1 MSSLFLLKNKTM
13 YRPAEIKTGLSHLWG
28 WRQHHDVS
36 EFTISDSLTQS
47 ETGQYFQEIHPLLTL
62 DNIKSIAPNFDLIT
76 YPAWD
81 LGTQYRIGD
90 RVTDAGKNYRAKVAN
105 IGLSPE
111 THTTEW
117 ERFNQFSE
125 WLEQKTQ
132 GSILKAIRTFWDEK
146 MSEKTAKNILESKAL
161 FNGTGRITD
170 LIPSGTNLVGL
181 ELVPIRAQGVT
192 LKIEKIGLQMSGQ
205 GNVTLYLMHSSRRDP
220 VKIIELERV
229 RNAGMQWF
237 DQTDLYL
244 PYVSE
249 GNDAGGSWYLVYRQD
264 RLGEGVQAVN
274 KNKDWSAKPCS
285 ACDAAE
291 AESWNVW
298 SRYLEVHP
306 FKTNKYQGRDFNND
320 FNNDFAIQPLYL
332 WDVSTNLYTYTLNW
346 GINLQITIE
355 CDITDII
362 IEQRRAFQNIIGL
375 QVGIDMLREMAYNP
389 NFNIGRTQQNFSR
402 QDIMYEIDGDSQ
414 GYKKSGLVYNFNK
427 AMEAV
432 KLDTTA
438 MSKVCFPC
446 NNKGIRFRTV

>member
-1 MSSLFLLKNKTM
+1 M

-28 WRQHHDVS
+28 WRQHYDVS
-36 EFTISDSLTQS
+36 EFTISESLTNS
-47 ETGQYFQEIHPLLTL
+47 ETGQYYQELHPLLTL
-62 DNIKSIAPNFDLIT
+62 DNIKSVAPSFNLAS
-76 YPAWD
+76 YPTWSIS
-81 LGTQYRIGD
+81 TQYRQGD
-90 RVTDAGKNYRAKVAN
+90 RVTVLNKQYRAKMAN
-105 IGLSPE
+105 IGVSPE
-111 THTTEW
+111 SSAGEW
-117 ERFNQFSE
+117 ERFDPFSE

-132 GSILKAIRTFWDEK
+132 GSILKAIRTFWDAK

-161 FNGTGRITD
+161 FNGTGRLTD
-170 LIPSGTNLVGL
+170 LIPAGSNLVGL

-332 WDVSTNLYTYTLNW
+332 WDVSMNLYTYTLNW

-375 QVGIDMLREMAYNP
+375 QVGMDMLREMAYNP

-446 NNKGIRFRTV
+446 NNKGIRFRAV

>member
-1 MSSLFLLKNKTM
+1 M

-28 WRQHHDVS
+28 WRQHHDSS

-62 DNIKSIAPNFDLIT
+62 DNIKSIAPNFNLIT
-76 YPAWD
+76 YPTWD
-81 LGTQYRIGD
+81 IGTQYRFGD
-90 RVTDAGKNYRAKVAN
+90 RVTEAGKNYRAKVAN
-105 IGLSPE
+105 IGMSPK

-117 ERFNQFSE
+117 EQFDPFSE

-170 LIPSGTNLVGL
+170 LTPSGTNLVGF

-192 LKIEKIGLQMSGQ
+192 LKIEKIGLQMTGQ
-205 GNVTLYLMHSSRRDP
+205 GPVTLYLMHSSRMDP
-220 VKIIELERV
+220 VKIITLDRI
-229 RNAGMQWF
+229 RSAGMQWF
-237 DQTDLYL
+237 DQDDLFL
-244 PYVSE
+244 PYLSDD
-249 GNDAGGSWYLVYRQD
+249 NDAGGSWYLVYKQGD
-264 RLGEGVQAVN
+264 LDPTVQAIN
-274 KNKDWSAKPCS
+274 KNKDWSAKPCNT
-285 ACDAAE
+285 CDASETAN
-291 AESWNVW
+291 WRVW
-298 SRYLEVHP
+298 SRFMEVHP
-306 FKTNKYQGRDFNND
+306 FKTSQFEVDEEDK
-320 FNNDFAIQPLYL
+320 PEL
-332 WDVSTNLYTYTLNW
+332 WDVATNLYTYTQNW
-346 GINLQITIE
+346 GINLQISIE

-362 IEQRRAFQNIIGL
+362 LEQRRAFQNIIGL

-438 MSKVCFPC
+438 TSKVCFPC

>member
-1 MSSLFLLKNKTM
+1 M
-13 YRPAEIKTGLSHLWG
+13 YRPAEIKTGLLHLWG
-28 WRQHHDVS
+28 WRQHNDVF

-62 DNIKSIAPNFDLIT
+62 PNIKSIAPNFDLIT

-81 LGTQYRIGD
+81 VETQYRIGD
-90 RVTDAGKNYRAKVAN
+90 RVTISGKHYRAKMAN
-105 IGLSPE
+105 IGLAPE
-111 THTTEW
+111 TNPTEW
-117 ERFNQFSE
+117 ERFDQFSE
-125 WLEQKTQ
+125 WLEQKTKA
-132 GSILKAIRTFWDEK
+132 SILKAIRTFWDEK

-170 LIPSGTNLVGL
+170 LIPSGTNLVGF
-181 ELVPIRAQGVT
+181 ELVPIRAQGIT
-192 LKIEKIGLQMSGQ
+192 LKIEKIGLQMTGQ
-205 GNVTLYLMHSSRRDP
+205 GPVTLYLMHSSRKDP
-220 VKIIELERV
+220 VRIIPLNRI

-237 DQTDLYL
+237 DQEDLFL
-244 PYVSE
+244 PYLSDE
-249 GNDAGGSWYLVYRQD
+249 TDAGGSWYLVYKQGD
-264 RLGEGVQAVN
+264 LDPTVQAIN

-285 ACDAAE
+285 TCDASEIA
-291 AESWNVW
+291 SWRVW
-298 SRYLEVHP
+298 SRFLEVHP
-306 FKTNKYQGRDFNND
+306 FKTSQFEIDGESK
-320 FNNDFAIQPLYL
+320 PEL
-332 WDVSTNLYTYTLNW
+332 WDVATNIYTYTQNW
-346 GINLQITIE
+346 GINLQISIE

-362 IEQRRAFQNIIGL
+362 LEQRRAFQNIIGL

-427 AMEAV
+427 AMDAV

>member
-1 MSSLFLLKNKTM
+1 M

-28 WRQHHDVS
+28 WRQHHDMS

-47 ETGQYFQEIHPLLTL
+47 ETGQYFQEVHPLLTL

-76 YPAWD
+76 YPAWAI
-81 LGTQYRIGD
+81 GTQYRIGD

-105 IGLSPE
+105 SGKTPE
-111 THTTEW
+111 TNTTEW
-117 ERFNQFSE
+117 ERFDQFSE

-170 LIPSGTNLVGL
+170 LIPSGTNLVGF
-181 ELVPIRAQGVT
+181 ELVPIRAQGIT
-192 LKIEKIGLQMSGQ
+192 LKIEKIGLQMTGQ
-205 GNVTLYLMHSSRRDP
+205 GPVKLYLMHSSRMDP
-220 VKIIELERV
+220 VKIITLERI

-244 PYVSE
+244 PYLSDD
-249 GNDAGGSWYLVYRQD
+249 NDAGGSWYLAYRQD
-264 RLGEGVQAVN
+264 ELWQDVQAIN
-274 KNKDWSAKPCS
+274 RSKDWSAKPCNT
-285 ACDAAE
+285 CDAT
-291 AESWNVW
+291 ESANWSVW

-306 FKTNKYQGRDFNND
+306 FKTSQFEVGDMNGDFNGD
-320 FNNDFAIQPLYL
+320 PQSQPLYM
-332 WDVSTNLYTYTLNW
+332 WDVATNLYTYTQNW
-346 GINLQITIE
+346 GINLQLSIE

-362 IEQRRAFQNIIGL
+362 LEQRRAFQNIIGL

-414 GYKKSGLVYNFNK
+414 GYKKSGLVYNFGK

-432 KLDTTA
+432 KLDTA
-438 MSKVCFPC
+438 NMSKVCFPC

>member
-1 MSSLFLLKNKTM
+1 M

-28 WRQHHDVS
+28 WRQHNDAS
-36 EFTISDSLTQS
+36 EFTISDSLTNS
-47 ETGQYFQEIHPLLTL
+47 ETGQYYQDLHPLLTL
-62 DNIKSIAPNFDLIT
+62 DNIKSVAPSFTLAS
-76 YPAWD
+76 YPTWSISA
-81 LGTQYRIGD
+81 QYRQGD
-90 RVTDAGKNYRAKVAN
+90 RVTVSNKHYRAKMAN
-105 IGLSPE
+105 IGANPE
-111 THTTEW
+111 SSAGEW
-117 ERFNQFSE
+117 EHFDPFSE

-132 GSILKAIRTFWDEK
+132 GSILKAIRAFWDAK

-170 LIPSGTNLVGL
+170 LIPAGSNLVGL

-205 GNVTLYLMHSSRRDP
+205 GNITLYLMHSSRRDP

-306 FKTNKYQGRDFNND
+306 FKTNKYQGQDFNND
-320 FNNDFAIQPLYL
+320 FNNDFAIQPLCL

-362 IEQRRAFQNIIGL
+362 IEQRRAFQNIVGL
-375 QVGIDMLREMAYNP
+375 QVGMDMLREMAYNP
-389 NFNIGRTQQNFSR
+389 NFRIGRTQQNFSR

-414 GYKKSGLVYNFNK
+414 GLKKSGLAHDFSK

-432 KLDTTA
+432 KLDTNA
-438 MSKVCFPC
+438 ISKVCFPC
-446 NNKGIRFRTV
+446 SNKGVKFRTV

>member
-1 MSSLFLLKNKTM
+1 M

-47 ETGQYFQEIHPLLTL
+47 ETGQYFQEVHPLLTL
-62 DNIKSIAPNFDLIT
+62 DNIKSIAPNFNLAS
-76 YPAWD
+76 YPTWSISA
-81 LGTQYRIGD
+81 QYRQGD
-90 RVTDAGKNYRAKVAN
+90 IVTVLNKHYRAKRAN
-105 IGLSPE
+105 IGANPE
-111 THTTEW
+111 SSAGEW
-117 ERFNQFSE
+117 ERFDPFSE

-132 GSILKAIRTFWDEK
+132 GSILKAIRAFWDAK

-170 LIPSGTNLVGL
+170 LIPAGSNLVGL

-205 GNVTLYLMHSSRRDP
+205 GNITLYLMHSSRRDP

-306 FKTNKYQGRDFNND
+306 FKTNKYQGQDFNND

-362 IEQRRAFQNIIGL
+362 IEQRRAFQNIVGL
-375 QVGIDMLREMAYNP
+375 QVGMDMLREMAYNP
-389 NFNIGRTQQNFSR
+389 NFRIGRTQQNFSR

-414 GYKKSGLVYNFNK
+414 GLKKSGMAYDFSK

-446 NNKGIRFRTV
+446 NNKGVKFRTV

>member
-1 MSSLFLLKNKTM
+1 M

-47 ETGQYFQEIHPLLTL
+47 ETGQYYQELHPLLTL
-62 DNIKSIAPNFDLIT
+62 DNIKSVAPSFTLAS
-76 YPAWD
+76 YPTWSISA
-81 LGTQYRIGD
+81 QYRQGD
-90 RVTDAGKNYRAKVAN
+90 RVTVSNKHYRAKRAN
-105 IGLSPE
+105 IGANPE
-111 THTTEW
+111 SSAGEW
-117 ERFNQFSE
+117 EHFDPFSE

-132 GSILKAIRTFWDEK
+132 GSILKAIRAFWDAK

-170 LIPSGTNLVGL
+170 LIPAGSNLVGL

-205 GNVTLYLMHSSRRDP
+205 GNITLYLMHSSRRDP

-274 KNKDWSAKPCS
+274 KNKDWSAKPCG

-306 FKTNKYQGRDFNND
+306 FKTNKYRCWDFNND

-375 QVGIDMLREMAYNP
+375 QVGMDMLREMAYNP
-389 NFNIGRTQQNFSR
+389 NFRIGRTQQNFSR

-414 GYKKSGLVYNFNK
+414 GLKKSGLAHDFSK

-446 NNKGIRFRTV
+446 NNKGVKFRTV